1 MTHPFTLKKL
11 HFLFICLLS
20 LSVIFSS
27 CDDDDDGEPPRPD
40 DNLIEVL
47 NNTEGLDSLAA
58 LIGQPSS
65 NNPLATRLTTGE
77 YTLFAPNN
85 EAFAN
90 LLNAIGLQTMSEL
103 RGDILSDVI
112 LYHVV
117 ANIAL
122 NENELDS
129 TITTLSL
136 AQMSFDSEGDSVL
149 INPDTQPQGF
159 ATGVVNTIPASNGY
173 MHITNQVILPPGV
186 ATLAPLLGSLAGLT
200 STLGDV
206 IGAPNLDGGIST
218 INNVF
223 NSTGLLSTLSG
234 SATYTVLAPINSSFD
249 DFFFVSNENVS
260 QTANYHVLD
269 GNVDLTSAGRTIT
282 TLGGQTLYVS
292 NVEDGTYLNGRVAV
306 DFGYSADNGRLI
318 HLGGVLKPAAPLADM
333 VDYIEALSGNSF
345 TIFRKALAETA
356 IDVGSNRTIFMPTD
370 AAFENAGIITTIDS
384 VEAEAAR
391 IDASVLSSILQK
403 HVVTDGILFSPDFEA
418 GTLTTLNGNIA
429 VTLEGTNGTITLN
442 DNNAATETNANL
454 LFPANNLV
462 ENGIVIHVIS
472 EVLLP

>member
-1 MTHPFTLKKL
+1 MKHPFTLRKL

-20 LSVIFSS
+20 SSIIFSS
-27 CDDDDDGEPPRPD
+27 CKDDDDGEPPRPD

-47 NNTEGLDSLAA
+47 SNTEGLDSLAA
-58 LIGQPSS
+58 LIGTPSS
-65 NNPLATRLTTGE
+65 SNPLATRLTTGE

-90 LLNAIGLQTMSEL
+90 LLNTLGLQTMSEL

-122 NENELDS
+122 NSNELDS
-129 TITTLSL
+129 TITSLSVS
-136 AQMSFDSEGDSVL
+136 QMSFESEGDSTL
-149 INPDTQPQGF
+149 INPDTQPF
-159 ATGVVNTIPASNGY
+159 RTVVVNTVAASNGY

-186 ATLAPLLGSLAGLT
+186 ASLAPLFGSLAGLT
-200 STLGDV
+200 STLGDI
-206 IGAPNLDGGIST
+206 IGVQNLDGGIST

-234 SATYTVLAPINSSFD
+234 SSPYTVLAPINSAFD

-269 GNVDLTSAGRTIT
+269 GNVDLASAGRTIT

-292 NVEDGTYLNGRVAV
+292 NTSDGATYLNGRVTV
-306 DFGYSADNGRLI
+306 DFNYPANNGRLV
-318 HLGGVLKPAAPLADM
+318 HLGGVLKPAAPLTDM
-333 VDYIEALSGNSF
+333 VDYVEALSGSSF
-345 TIFRKALAETA
+345 TIFRKALEETSF
-356 IDVGSNRTIFMPTD
+356 DVGSNRTIFMPTD
-370 AAFENAGIITTIDS
+370 AAFESAGIITTIDS

-391 IDASVLSSILQK
+391 IDPSVLSSILQK
-403 HVVTDGILFSPDFEA
+403 HVVTDGILFTPDFEA
-418 GTLTTLNGNIA
+418 GTLTTLNGNLA
-429 VTLEGTNGTITLN
+429 VTLEGDNGTITLN
-442 DNNAATETNANL
+442 DNNAATEINANL
-454 LFPANNLV
+454 QFPANNLV
-462 ENGIVIHVIS
+462 ENGVVIHVINQ
-472 EVLLP
+472 VLLP

>member
-20 LSVIFSS
+20 FSIIFSS

-58 LIGQPSS
+58 LIGQPGS

-90 LLNAIGLQTMSEL
+90 LLNAIGLTTMSEL

-129 TITTLSL
+129 TITSLSVS
-136 AQMSFDSEGDSVL
+136 QMNFESEGDSTLV
-149 INPDTQPQGF
+149 NPDSQPF
-159 ATGVVNTIPASNGY
+159 RTVVVNTVPASNGY

-186 ATLAPLLGSLAGLT
+186 ATLSPLLGSLAGLT

-206 IGAPNLDGGIST
+206 VRAPNLDGGIST

-234 SATYTVLAPINSSFD
+234 SSTYTVLAPINAAFD

-269 GNVDLTSAGRTIT
+269 GNVDLTTAGRTIT

-292 NVEDGTYLNGRVAV
+292 NVDDGTYLNGRVAV
-306 DFGYSADNGRLI
+306 DFGYSADNGRLV
-318 HLGGVLKPAAPLADM
+318 HLGEVLKPAAPLADM
-333 VDYIEALSGNSF
+333 VDYVEALSGNSF

-356 IDVGSNRTIFMPTD
+356 IEVGSNRTIFMPTD

-391 IDASVLSSILQK
+391 IDPSVLSSILQK

-418 GTLTTLNGNIA
+418 GTLTTLNGTIT
-429 VTLEGTNGTITLN
+429 VTLEGDNGTITLN

-462 ENGIVIHVIS
+462 ENGIVIHVVNQ
-472 EVLLP
+472 VLLP